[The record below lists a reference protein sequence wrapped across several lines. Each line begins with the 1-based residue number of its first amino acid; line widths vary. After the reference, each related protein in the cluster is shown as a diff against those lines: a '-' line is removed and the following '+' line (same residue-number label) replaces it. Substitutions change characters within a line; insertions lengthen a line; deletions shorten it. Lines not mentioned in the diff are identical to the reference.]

1 MRVNAVFRRTD
12 FKASEGASEADAD
25 AFFAQM
31 GAGVEDAEIP
41 YDHAGMAIVALN
53 PRLATQMG
61 AMSKFMSLELTFS
74 KRADLRDLVVQ
85 TTHLK
90 AGAGFAFEA
99 RIKGAKAAGLTAD
112 QLAVL
117 GVWRTTSLFDQE
129 QRLVIEYAE
138 AVFDRAVSDELL
150 SRFVAKF
157 GEKGAI
163 EAASLVGYW
172 ACWAMII
179 DVARP

>member
-1 MRVNAVFRRTD
+1 MRVNAVFRRGD
-12 FKASEGASEADAD
+12 FQPADDVTQADAD

-31 GAGVEDAEIP
+31 APGVDDPEIP

-53 PRLATQMG
+53 PRLAAQMG
-61 AMSKFMSLELTFS
+61 AMSRFLALDLAFS
-74 KRADLRDLVVQ
+74 KRADLRDLLIQ
-85 TTHLK
+85 TAHIK
-90 AGAGFAFEA
+90 AGAGFAFES
-99 RIKGAKAAGLTAD
+99 RIAASKAAGLSAE

-117 GVWRTTSLFDQE
+117 ALWRTSSLFDAE

-138 AVFDRAVSDELL
+138 AVFDRAVSDDLL
-150 SRFVAKF
+150 ARFVARF

-163 EAASLVGYW
+163 EAATVVGYW
-172 ACWAMII
+172 SCWAMII